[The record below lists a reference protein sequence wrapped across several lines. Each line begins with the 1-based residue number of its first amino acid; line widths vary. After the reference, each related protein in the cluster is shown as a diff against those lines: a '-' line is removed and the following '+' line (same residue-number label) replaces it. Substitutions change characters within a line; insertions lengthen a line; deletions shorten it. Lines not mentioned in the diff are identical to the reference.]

1 MIDQI
6 MKYHFLK
13 HLLLKF
19 LTGIIQAK
27 LTGIIQSKITIIKI
41 ISRTCRTKNHYNI
54 IYYPLIHW
62 RNGGNQ

>member
-1 MIDQI
+1 
-6 MKYHFLK
+6 MKYQFLK

-27 LTGIIQSKITIIKI
+27 IMIIQI
-41 ISRTCRTKNHYNI
+41 ISRTCRKKNYYNI

-62 RNGGNQ
+62 QNGGNQ

>member
-1 MIDQI
+1 

-19 LTGIIQAK
+19 LIGIIQAK
-27 LTGIIQSKITIIKI
+27 IMIIKTS
-41 ISRTCRTKNHYNI
+41 SRTCRTKTHYNI

-62 RNGGNQ
+62 QNGGNQ